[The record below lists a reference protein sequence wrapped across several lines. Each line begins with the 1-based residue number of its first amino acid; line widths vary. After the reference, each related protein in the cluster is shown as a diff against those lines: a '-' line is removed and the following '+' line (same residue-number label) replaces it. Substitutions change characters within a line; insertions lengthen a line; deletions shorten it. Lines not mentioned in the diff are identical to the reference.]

1 MGEDGFPIE
10 KPSSPIPILP
20 ERSPSLKAFVW
31 SPVYGSSLIS
41 CYTKWL
47 PFYLGLSYM
56 WLLYLHNTVKI
67 KTLRRGL
74 LGKDTVFAVD
84 ALGVDAF
91 GKGHLV
97 GALPEI
103 TVLAPIQ
110 GFFQHGVMPP
120 PTMP

>member
-56 WLLYLHNTVKI
+56 WLFCLYNTVTI
-67 KTLRRGL
+67 RTLRRGL
-74 LGKDTVFAVD
+74 LGKDTVFAVG
-84 ALGVDAF
+84 ALGVDAL
-91 GKGHLV
+91 GKGTLL
-97 GALPEI
+97 GRCPK
-103 TVLAPIQ
+103 
-110 GFFQHGVMPP
+110 
-120 PTMP
+120 